1 MQSVGPDGDLLIGT
15 LGFGQSVAITLVAD
29 VNKLNG
35 SVANTATVTTSSLD
49 LVTTNNSSTVT
60 VRF

>member
-1 MQSVGPDGDLLIGT
+1 MLDRT
-15 LGFGQSVAITLVAD
+15 LGFGQTVTIKIVAN

-35 SVANTATVTTSSLD
+35 SVANTAAVTTSSLD